1 MFKSRRLSQK
11 IRGQSQKNV
20 LGRIISSHFTQFLI
34 ILYCLIKIASGCNP
48 LESVPEKKIISQ
60 TPPAKMTTI
69 QKLYRALAYVQLRSV
84 SEFLTFTDEEY
95 KAMETGLIDAI
106 NQLQR
111 RETPTPISTEI
122 PRTNNGPIS
131 TSTEIPKTND
141 EVLDGI
147 LHPFGKWP
155 DEREETKQTTRTNK
169 KWSTPQN
176 RRRTANN

>member
-1 MFKSRRLSQK
+1 MFQSRRLSQK

-20 LGRIISSHFTQFLI
+20 LGRIISSHLTQLLL
-34 ILYCLIKIASGCNP
+34 ILYCLVKIASGCNP

-106 NQLQR
+106 RQLQR
-111 RETPTPISTEI
+111 RETPKPPTPTSTEI
-122 PRTNNGPIS
+122 PTTNNGPIS
-131 TSTEIPKTND
+131 TSKETPKTND
-141 EVLDGI
+141 EVLDDL
-147 LHPFGKWP
+147 LHPFGK
-155 DEREETKQTTRTNK
+155 
-169 KWSTPQN
+169 
-176 RRRTANN
+176 

>member
-20 LGRIISSHFTQFLI
+20 LGRTISSHLTQLLI
-34 ILYCLIKIASGCNP
+34 ILYCLVKIASGCNP

-69 QKLYRALAYVQLRSV
+69 QKLYRTLAYVQLRSV
-84 SEFLTFTDEEY
+84 AEFLTFTDDEY

-111 RETPTPISTEI
+111 RETTTSPTPPTPIST
-122 PRTNNGPIS
+122 S
-131 TSTEIPKTND
+131 TKIPKTND
-141 EVLDGI
+141 EALDDI
-147 LHPFGKWP
+147 LHPFGK
-155 DEREETKQTTRTNK
+155 
-169 KWSTPQN
+169 
-176 RRRTANN
+176 